1 MSFIRRLKPS
11 LLTRF
16 SLITFF
22 ITTAIA
28 AGLALGIQYQF
39 EQSALRQ
46 AAERAADQV
55 STILSPNL
63 QTADL
68 AGPLDPARYAQLDTL
83 IRQNILGEHIVRVK
97 IWNRDGLLLYSDAK
111 EAVGRYFPVSD
122 NLGRAVAGEMAMEV
136 SDLTKEENVAEHGR
150 YGQLFE
156 VYIPLR
162 LFGSTQSMGAYEVY
176 YATDALEPSLAEVRR
191 FVWVSLGFGF
201 LFLYASLFTLVRNAS
216 RELNRRNEENL
227 GLYEEVKQ
235 RLTESVQAEAA
246 LQESEA
252 RYRSLFEDSP
262 ISLWEE
268 DFSAVKAEIERLRR
282 EGVADFRQYFENHPE
297 AVAHCVALVKVID
310 VNKATLEL
318 FKAGGTAELLSNLD
332 RVFTPESHHI
342 FQEELITI
350 AEGKTVFASEGINR
364 TLAGEA
370 IHISLNWSA
379 IQGYE
384 TSLSK
389 VIVSL
394 IDITERKQA
403 EAAVRESEERYR
415 LLFSQLLVGLAVH
428 EMIYDENG
436 LPRDYRFLDV
446 NPAFERLT
454 GLRREHV
461 IGKTVLEVLPDTE
474 PYWIETYGRV
484 VQTGEPIQFENY
496 AKALGKYFD
505 VTAFRST
512 ASRFAVTF
520 YETTERKQA
529 EAAIQKH
536 AAHAEALARTAAR
549 LNARLD
555 LDTVLNA
562 VCEETARALNA
573 PLTSVML
580 CDARGEMVEQAA
592 AFGQPPEHRQ
602 RVRPVPRAF
611 YDEQIRR
618 AGPVVVFP
626 DAQAL
631 PNQPN
636 ADLFGAENIRTLA
649 AAILLREGQ
658 LIGSLN
664 VFSIGEE
671 RRFDEDEL
679 ALLKSLADQ
688 AAQAIVNARLYADH
702 LRQLESLATLYASAQ
717 RLAQSLDPEELAQT
731 VTRACVEV
739 FGARLAWLGRAEP
752 DGRVQMLNAHGKA
765 THALAG
771 LPVRWD
777 ETPEGDGPTGRA
789 IRTGFPVAIADI
801 ATDPGFAPWRESALA
816 GGLCC
821 TAAFPLV
828 SRGKVFGALSLYS
841 DQAGFFTEDR
851 VDFFKAYAHQA
862 AVALENARLLAETRR
877 HLQQMQALHTIDV
890 AIAASLDLQFT
901 FRVLL
906 EQVATQLGVDA
917 AALLLL
923 SPHTHTLEYVAGRG
937 FRTAALQHTRL
948 RLGQGYAGR
957 AALERRIIH
966 IPDWEKEEP
975 DFSRA
980 PLLAGENFRAYYG
993 VPLVAKGYVK
1003 GVLEIFHRSPLSPVA
1018 EWLNFLEMLT
1028 EQAAIAIDNHQLFDG
1043 LQRSNLELA
1052 LAYDATI
1059 EGWSYALDLRDKE
1072 TRDHTR
1078 RVTEM
1083 TVRLAQTLGVGDAE
1097 LIQVRRGALLHD
1109 IGKMGI
1115 PDDIL
1120 LKAGPLTPEEWEVMR
1135 RHPVYAYDM
1144 LLPIAYLHPAL
1155 DIPYCHHEKW
1165 DGTGYPR
1172 GLKGEQIPLAARI
1185 FAVVDVWDALRS
1197 DRPYRPAWPD
1207 EKVREHIRSLAGTH
1221 FDPEIARTFLEL
1233 EPG

>member
-1 MSFIRRLKPS
+1 MEPLKIS
-11 LLTRF
+11 EGDDD
-16 SLITFF
+16 ITM
-22 ITTAIA
+22 
-28 AGLALGIQYQF
+28 YK
-39 EQSALRQ
+39 RQ
-46 AAERAADQV
+46 
-55 STILSPNL
+55 
-63 QTADL
+63 
-68 AGPLDPARYAQLDTL
+68 
-83 IRQNILGEHIVRVK
+83 
-97 IWNRDGLLLYSDAK
+97 
-111 EAVGRYFPVSD
+111 
-122 NLGRAVAGEMAMEV
+122 
-136 SDLTKEENVAEHGR
+136 
-150 YGQLFE
+150 
-156 VYIPLR
+156 
-162 LFGSTQSMGAYEVY
+162 
-176 YATDALEPSLAEVRR
+176 LEP
-191 FVWVSLGFGF
+191 
-201 LFLYASLFTLVRNAS
+201 
-216 RELNRRNEENL
+216 
-227 GLYEEVKQ
+227 
-235 RLTESVQAEAA
+235 A
-246 LQESEA
+246 LLESEA

-268 DFSAVKAEIERLRR
+268 DFSAVKAEIDRLRG
-282 EGVADFRQYFENHPE
+282 EGVADFRHYFENHPE
-297 AVAHCVALVKVID
+297 VVGHCVTLVKVTD

-318 FKAGGTAELLSNLD
+318 FKASDTTELLSNLD
-332 RVFTPESHHI
+332 RIFTPESYHI
-342 FQEELITI
+342 FREELIAI
-350 AEGKTVFASEGINR
+350 AECQTVFASEGVNR

-370 IHISLNWSA
+370 IHISLNWSVMS
-379 IQGYE
+379 GYE
-384 TSLSK
+384 DTLSK

-394 IDITERKQA
+394 IDITERKRA
-403 EAAVRESEERYR
+403 EAALRESEERFFSAFEYAAIGMALVAPDGHWLKVNRALCELVGYSEEELLTKTFQDITHPDDLEADLAYVRQMLAGEIKTYQIEKRYFHRSGPVVWILLSVSLVRDVQGKPLYFVSQIQDIAKRKRAEEVLQASEERYR
-415 LLFSQLLVGLAVH
+415 SLAEAAHDMIFIINRDNRIEYVNSFAASYFGLQPNEMIGKSTALLFSPQMLDRQRKNLRQVMETFQPIYIEEPTLFPNRDLWLGTWLVPLRNDDGEVHAVL
-428 EMIYDENG
+428 G
-436 LPRDYRFLDV
+436 VARD
-446 NPAFERLT
+446 
-454 GLRREHV
+454 
-461 IGKTVLEVLPDTE
+461 I
-474 PYWIETYGRV
+474 
-484 VQTGEPIQFENY
+484 
-496 AKALGKYFD
+496 
-505 VTAFRST
+505 
-512 ASRFAVTF
+512 
-520 YETTERKQA
+520 TERKQA
-529 EAAIQKH
+529 EEHTRRAA
-536 AAHAEALARTAAR
+536 ARAEALARIAAR

-555 LDTVLNA
+555 LNAVLNA

-580 CDARGEMVEQAA
+580 CDAGGEMLEMAA
-592 AFGQPPEHRQ
+592 AFGRPPDSRQP
-602 RVRPVPRAF
+602 VRPVPRAF

-618 AGPVVVFP
+618 TGPIVVFP
-626 DAQAL
+626 DVQAL
-631 PNQPN
+631 PGQPN

-649 AAILLREGQ
+649 GAILFREGQ

-664 VFSIGEE
+664 VFSVGEE
-671 RRFDEDEL
+671 RHFTEDEL

-752 DGRVQMLNAHGKA
+752 DGQVRALNTHGQMTNV
-765 THALAG
+765 LAD
-771 LPVRWD
+771 LPIRWD
-777 ETPEGDGPTGRA
+777 ETPEGEGPTGRA
-789 IRTGFPVAIADI
+789 IRTGFPVVIADI
-801 ATDPGFAPWRESALA
+801 ASDPGFALWREAALA

-821 TAAFPLV
+821 TGAFPLV
-828 SRGKVFGALSLYS
+828 SRGKVFGALNLYS
-841 DQAGFFTEDR
+841 DQPGFFTGER

-862 AVALENARLLAETRR
+862 AIALENARLLAETRR

-901 FRVLL
+901 FKVLL
-906 EQVATQLGVDA
+906 EQVAAQLGVDA

-923 SPHTHTLEYVAGRG
+923 SPHTRVLEYAAGRG
-937 FRTAALQHTRL
+937 FHTAALQHTRL

-966 IPDWEKEEP
+966 IPDWAEEEP

-980 PLLAGENFRAYYG
+980 PLLAEENFRAYYG

-1003 GVLEIFHRSPLSPVA
+1003 GVLEIFHRTPFSPGP
-1018 EWLNFLEMLT
+1018 EWLTFLEMLT

-1078 RVTEM
+1078 RVTDM
-1083 TVRLAQTLGVGDAE
+1083 TMRLAQTLGMGDAE
-1097 LIQVRRGALLHD
+1097 LVHVRRGALLHD

-1120 LKAGPLTPEEWEVMR
+1120 LKAGPLTPEEWEIMR

-1165 DGTGYPR
+1165 EGTGYPR

-1221 FDPEIARTFLEL
+1221 FDPEVAKVFLEIMSD
-1233 EPG
+1233 

>member
-1 MSFIRRLKPS
+1 MKFIRRLKLS
-11 LLTRF
+11 LLTWF

-22 ITTAIA
+22 ITAAIA
-28 AGLALGIQYQF
+28 AGLALGIEYQF
-39 EQSALRQ
+39 EQNALRQ

-55 STILSPNL
+55 SAILDPNL
-63 QTADL
+63 QPIDL
-68 AGPLDPARYAQLDTL
+68 AGPFDPARYAQLDEL
-83 IRQNILGEHIVRVK
+83 IRRYILGEHIVRVK
-97 IWNRDGLLLYSDAK
+97 IWNRDGLLLYSDAQ

-122 NLGRAVAGEMAMEV
+122 ELGEALAGEIAMEI

-150 YGQLFE
+150 YDRLFE
-156 VYIPLR
+156 VYIPLQ
-162 LFGSTQSMGAYEVY
+162 LQGSTQSMGAYEVY
-176 YATDALEPSLAEVRR
+176 YASDVLEPSLAEMRR
-191 FVWVSLGFGF
+191 FVWVSVGLGF
-201 LFLYASLFTLVRNAS
+201 LFLYASLFTLMRNTS
-216 RELNRRNEENL
+216 RELIRRNEENL
-227 GLYEEVKQ
+227 RLYEEVKQ
-235 RLTESVQAEAA
+235 RLAGSVQAEAA
-246 LQESEA
+246 LQKSEA

-268 DFSAVKAEIERLRR
+268 DFSAVKAEIDRLRR
-282 EGVADFRQYFENHPE
+282 EGAADFRRYFENHPE
-297 AVAHCVALVKVID
+297 MVAHCVALVKVID

-318 FKAGGTAELLSNLD
+318 FQASDTTELLNNLD
-332 RVFTPESHHI
+332 RVFTPESYHI
-342 FQEELITI
+342 FREELIAI
-350 AEGKTVFASEGINR
+350 AEGKTAFASEGVNR

-379 IQGYE
+379 MSGYE
-384 TSLSK
+384 DTLSK

-394 IDITERKQA
+394 IDITERKRA
-403 EAAVRESEERYR
+403 EAAERESEERYR

-428 EMIYDENG
+428 EMVYDENG
-436 LPRDYRFLDV
+436 IPRDYRFLDV

-454 GLRREHV
+454 GLRRDQV

-484 VQTGEPIQFENY
+484 AQTGEPIQFENY
-496 AKALGKYFD
+496 AQALGKYFD
-505 VTAFRST
+505 VTAFRPT
-512 ASRFAVTF
+512 PGQCAVTF

-529 EAAIQKH
+529 EAETRKH

-555 LDTVLNA
+555 LDAVLNA

-580 CDARGEMVEQAA
+580 CDARGEMLELAA
-592 AFGQPPEHRQ
+592 AFGRPPDSRQP
-602 RVRPVPRAF
+602 VRPVPRAF

-618 AGPVVVFP
+618 AGPIIVFP
-626 DAQAL
+626 DVQAL
-631 PNQPN
+631 PGQPN

-649 AAILLREGQ
+649 GAILFRESQ

-664 VFSIGEE
+664 VFSLGEE
-671 RRFDEDEL
+671 RHFTEDEL

-752 DGRVQMLNAHGKA
+752 DGRVRMLNAYGKA
-765 THALAG
+765 TNVLAG
-771 LPVRWD
+771 LPFRWD
-777 ETPEGDGPTGRA
+777 ETPEGEGPTGRA
-789 IRTGFPVAIADI
+789 IRTGFPVVIANI

-816 GGLCC
+816 GSLCC

-841 DQAGFFTEDR
+841 DQADFFTEER

-862 AVALENARLLAETRR
+862 AIALENARLLAETRH

-901 FRVLL
+901 FKVLL

-917 AALLLL
+917 VALLLL
-923 SPHTHTLEYVAGRG
+923 SPHTYTLEYAAGRG
-937 FRTAALQHTRL
+937 FRTEALQHTRL

-966 IPDWEKEEP
+966 IPDWTEEEP

-980 PLLAGENFRAYYG
+980 PLLAGESFRAYYG

-1003 GVLEIFHRSPLSPVA
+1003 GVLEIFHRSPLSPGP
-1018 EWLNFLEMLT
+1018 EWLTFLEMLT

-1078 RVTEM
+1078 RVTDM
-1083 TVRLAQTLGVGDAE
+1083 TMHLAQALGVGDAE
-1097 LIQVRRGALLHD
+1097 LVHVRRGALLHD

-1120 LKAGPLTPEEWEVMR
+1120 LKAGPLTPEEWEIMR

-1221 FDPEIARTFLEL
+1221 FDLEIARAFLEIVS
-1233 EPG
+1233 G